1 MRYYIKM
8 TKKRPKNNQK
18 FQKCRKRNAKRI
30 EIVEKDPKLV
40 EQLEYF
46 RKLLSGLKRPGS
58 KCPNA

>member
-1 MRYYIKM
+1 MTNFKKRKKATKHIYK
-8 TKKRPKNNQK
+8 TKKVYMP
-18 FQKCRKRNAKRI
+18 
-30 EIVEKDPKLV
+30 VVVKDPKLV